1 MLFHRNDNVVISV
14 GGTTYSRWFHL
25 RKGNAISSAFPKKNA
40 EWGDGLTLSESS
52 TDFVFDV
59 FPYHEMSKRVLLV
72 STDVVFSPRLNH
84 TVGAGLQSRQRGHVK

>member
-1 MLFHRNDNVVISV
+1 MEPPTV
-14 GGTTYSRWFHL
+14 GGFTYVKATLSLQHFL
-25 RKGNAISSAFPKKNA
+25 KKNA

-52 TDFVFDV
+52 TDFVFGV